1 MLRQASITCRR
12 DANFGKSPVLGVL
25 DRLARPL
32 LRLVDPEDA
41 HSLALAALRF
51 APLAR
56 PPADDARLQVTAF
69 GLSFPNPIGVAPGLD
84 KNALVPD
91 ALLRLGFGFVEVG
104 AVTPRPQPGNP
115 RPRVFRLQ
123 ADQAIINRLGFNSDG
138 LDAVSAR
145 LAARAGRGGI
155 VGVNLGTNKDSPDR
169 GADYVTLIAALAP
182 VVSYV
187 TVNVSSPN
195 TPGLRDLQQ
204 RAMLD
209 DLLPR
214 AIEARDRAAAAAGR
228 KPLLLKI
235 APDLALGDLDDVVAV
250 ARARGVDGMIV
261 SNTTISRPAGL
272 RDAAAAQAGGLSGRP
287 LFRRSTRMLAETF
300 VRAEGRFPLI
310 GVGGIDSGAAAFAKI
325 KAGAGLVQLYTGL
338 VYRGLDLVAA
348 IKADLGNFLRLA
360 RYDRLD
366 DAVGRDAAAIT
377 AERWPE

>member
-1 MLRQASITCRR
+1 M
-12 DANFGKSPVLGVL
+12 LGVL
-25 DRLARPL
+25 DRLTRPL

-41 HSLALAALRF
+41 HSLALAALRL

-56 PPADDARLQVTAF
+56 PAVDDARLVVTAF
-69 GLSFPNPIGVAPGLD
+69 GLTFPNPIGVAPGLD

-104 AVTPRPQPGNP
+104 TVTPRPQPGNP

-123 ADQAIINRLGFNSDG
+123 ADQAIVNRLGFNSEG
-138 LDAVSAR
+138 LDAVLPR
-145 LAARAGRGGI
+145 LAARAGRSGI
-155 VGVNLGTNKDSPDR
+155 VGVNIGANKDSPDR
-169 GADYVTLIAALAP
+169 GADYVALIAALAP
-182 VVSYV
+182 AVSYFA
-187 TVNVSSPN
+187 VNVSSPN

-209 DLLPR
+209 DLLAR
-214 AIEARDRAAAAAGR
+214 AIEARDRTSAAAGR
-228 KPLLLKI
+228 KPVLLKI
-235 APDLALGDLDDVVAV
+235 APDLALADLDDAVAV

-272 RDAAAAQAGGLSGRP
+272 HDAAAAQSGGLSGRP
-287 LFRRSTRMLAETF
+287 LFRLSTRMLAETF

-325 KAGAGLVQLYTGL
+325 KAGASLVQLYTGL

-348 IKADLGNFLRLA
+348 IKADLADFMRLA
-360 RYDRLD
+360 RYDRLAE
-366 DAVGRDAAAIT
+366 AVGRDAASVT
-377 AERWPE
+377 AEPWPT

>member
-1 MLRQASITCRR
+1 
-12 DANFGKSPVLGVL
+12 VLAIL

-41 HSLALAALRF
+41 HGLALAALRL
-51 APLAR
+51 APLPR
-56 PPADDARLQVTAF
+56 PAADDARLAVAAF
-69 GLSFPNPIGVAPGLD
+69 GLAFPNPIGVAPGLD

-104 AVTPRPQPGNP
+104 GVTPRPQAGNP

-123 ADQAIINRLGFNSDG
+123 ADQAIVNRLGFNSDG
-138 LDAVSAR
+138 LDAVRAR

-169 GADYVTLIAALAP
+169 GADYVALITELAP
-182 VVSYV
+182 VASYFA
-187 TVNVSSPN
+187 VNVSSPN

-209 DLLPR
+209 DLLAR
-214 AIEARDRAAAAAGR
+214 AIEARERAAAAAGR
-228 KPLLLKI
+228 KPVLLKI
-235 APDLALGDLDDVVAV
+235 APDLALADLDDVVAV
-250 ARARGVDGMIV
+250 ARARGVDGMIIA
-261 SNTTISRPAGL
+261 NTTILRPTGL

-287 LFRRSTRMLAETF
+287 LFRLSTRLLAETF

-325 KAGAGLVQLYTGL
+325 KAGASLVQLYTGL
-338 VYRGLDLVAA
+338 VFRGLDLVAA
-348 IKADLGNFLRLA
+348 IKAELTDFMRLG
-360 RYDRLD
+360 RYDRLT
-366 DAVGRDAAAIT
+366 DAVGRDAAAVT
-377 AERWPE
+377 AEPWPR

>member
-1 MLRQASITCRR
+1 
-12 DANFGKSPVLGVL
+12 VLGVL
-25 DRLARPL
+25 DRLTRPL

-51 APLAR
+51 APSSR
-56 PPADDARLQVTAF
+56 PPADDGRLAVSAF
-69 GLSFPNPIGVAPGLD
+69 GLTFPNPIGVAPGLD

-91 ALLRLGFGFVEVG
+91 ALLCLGFGFVEVG
-104 AVTPRPQPGNP
+104 GVTPRPQPGNP

-138 LDAVSAR
+138 LDAVRAR

-169 GADYVTLIAALAP
+169 GGDYVTLITALAP
-182 VVSYV
+182 VVSYF

-209 DLLPR
+209 DILAR
-214 AIEARDRAAAAAGR
+214 AIEARDRAAAAGR
-228 KPLLLKI
+228 KPVLLKI
-235 APDLALGDLDDVVAV
+235 APDLALADLDDVVAV

-272 RDAAAAQAGGLSGRP
+272 RDQAAAQAGGLSGRP
-287 LFRRSTRMLAETF
+287 LFRLSTRVLAETF

-338 VYRGLDLVAA
+338 VYRGLDLVAT
-348 IKADLGNFLRLA
+348 IKKDLADFMRLA
-360 RYDRLD
+360 RYDRLAE
-366 DAVGRDAAAIT
+366 AVGRDAAAVT
-377 AERWPE
+377 AEPWPA